1 MDTIEFGPS
10 DGLSYNPNESK
21 YWDKA
26 ALKKEIDRTFELCH
40 SCRMCFKYCDS
51 FPAIFNFIDN
61 DNIKVPDF
69 TDEQVDKVAEECFQC
84 KICYFKCPYTKDDQH
99 DFNLDFP
106 RLIMRYNAIKA
117 KEKGV
122 PLRDKLLGNP
132 DLLGK
137 IGCSTAGL
145 ANWAINSRLN
155 RVVMEKVVGIHRE
168 KKLPSFAS
176 EKFET
181 WFSKNHQ
188 DYLIPDDQVQDNV
201 VLFHTCFG
209 NYNNPEIAKDAVFVL
224 WKNNIN
230 VAVPPMNCCGMP
242 AMESGNLDMAV
253 RQAESNYATLFPY
266 IQKGYKVLVLNPTCS
281 MTMKDDYPVMLE
293 TKQSKEDLQQFSA
306 AIFDTN
312 EYLFQLKREDKF
324 NREFKSTPGKVAY
337 HIPCHLRA
345 QNIGYRSRDM
355 MRTIGETSF
364 NLVDECCGHN
374 GTWAMK
380 KEHFNNSMRIGS
392 KAFNKIKSNEHDTIA
407 SDCPL
412 AAVQIEQGT
421 GEGVLHTIQVLAR
434 AYRED
439 GFATRIVEKKESE

>member
-1 MDTIEFGPS
+1 MDTIEFGAS

-51 FPAIFNFIDN
+51 FPTIFNFIDN

-99 DFNLDFP
+99 DYNLDFP

-132 DLLGK
+132 DLIGK
-137 IGCSTAGL
+137 IGCTTAGL
-145 ANWAINSRLN
+145 ANWANNSGLN
-155 RVVMEKVVGIHRE
+155 RLMMEKVVGIHRE

-188 DYLIPDDQVQDNV
+188 EYLVPDEKIQDNV

-230 VAVPPMNCCGMP
+230 VVVPPMNCCGMP

-253 RQAESNYATLFPY
+253 KQAESNYETLFPY

-293 TKQSKEDLQQFSA
+293 TKQNKEDLQQFSA

-324 NREFKSTPGKVAY
+324 NREFKTSPGKVAY

-392 KAFNKIKSNEHDTIA
+392 KAFDKIKSNEHDTIA

-439 GFATRIVEKKESE
+439 GFATKLSASEESE

>member
-10 DGLSYNPNESK
+10 EGLSYNPNEAK
-21 YWDKA
+21 YWDKN

-40 SCRMCFKYCDS
+40 SCRMCFKYCDA

-61 DNIKVPDF
+61 DKINVPDF
-69 TDEQVDKVAEECFQC
+69 TDEQIDKVSEECFQC
-84 KICYFKCPYTKDDQH
+84 KICYFKCPYTKDDNH
-99 DFNLDFP
+99 EFDLDFP

-132 DLLGK
+132 DLIGKLG
-137 IGCSTAGL
+137 CATSGL
-145 ANWAINSRLN
+145 ANWANNSGIN
-155 RVVMEKVVGIHRE
+155 RVIMEKVAGIHRE
-168 KKLPSFAS
+168 KKLPQFAS
-176 EKFET
+176 VTFQA
-181 WFSKNHQ
+181 WFQKNHKE
-188 DYLIPDDQVQDNV
+188 YAVPDDQVQDNV
-201 VLFHTCFG
+201 ILFHTCFG
-209 NYNNPEIAKDAVFVL
+209 NYNNPDIAKDALYVL

-230 VAVPPMNCCGMP
+230 VVLPELNCCGMP
-242 AMESGNLDMAV
+242 AMESGNLDLAT
-253 RQAESNYATLFPY
+253 REAESNFHTLFPY
-266 IQKGYKVLVLNPTCS
+266 IEKGFKVLVLNPTCS
-281 MTMKDDYPVMLE
+281 LTMKDDYPVLLE
-293 TKQSKEDLQQFSA
+293 TKHAKEDLEKFSA

-312 EYLFQLKREDKF
+312 EYLFQLKRDEKF
-324 NREFKSTPGKVAY
+324 NRDFKSSPGRVAY

-380 KEHFNNSMRIGS
+380 TEHFKDSMRIGS
-392 KAFNKIKSNEHDTIA
+392 KAFDKITSKEHDTIA

-412 AAVQIEQGT
+412 AAVQLEQGT

-439 GFATRIVEKKESE
+439 GFEIKLEESDKEK